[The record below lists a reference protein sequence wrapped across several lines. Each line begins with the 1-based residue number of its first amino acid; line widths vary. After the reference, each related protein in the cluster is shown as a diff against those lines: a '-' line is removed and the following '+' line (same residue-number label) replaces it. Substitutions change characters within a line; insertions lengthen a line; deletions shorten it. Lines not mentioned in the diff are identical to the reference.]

1 LLKPDNIERHHWQ
14 VGGVSV
20 EYGSKAAS
28 DFANSLNSDTGFEQL
43 LRVALSHQASS
54 STAAAQR
61 NGHAALKRSPITQ
74 DIELRAY
81 HIYIDR
87 GATDGSDL
95 DDWLQAERQILEVLK
110 REKASLRL
118 ALAFGLVKSTAAR

>member
-1 LLKPDNIERHHWQ
+1 M
-14 VGGVSV
+14 
-20 EYGSKAAS
+20 EYGSKTAS

-43 LRVALSHQASS
+43 LRVALAHQASS
-54 STAAAQR
+54 STAEAQR

-81 HIYIDR
+81 QLYMDR
-87 GATDGSDL
+87 GATHGSDL
-95 DDWLQAERQILEVLK
+95 DDWLQAERHILEVLK

>member
-1 LLKPDNIERHHWQ
+1 M
-14 VGGVSV
+14 
-20 EYGSKAAS
+20 EYGSKTAS
-28 DFANSLNSDTGFEQL
+28 DFANSLNSDTGFEKL

-54 STAAAQR
+54 STAEAPR
-61 NGHAALKRSPITQ
+61 NGRAAPKRSPITQ

-95 DDWLQAERQILEVLK
+95 DDWLQAERQVLEVLK

-118 ALAFGLVKSTAAR
+118 ALAFGLVKSSAAR

>member
-1 LLKPDNIERHHWQ
+1 M
-14 VGGVSV
+14 
-20 EYGSKAAS
+20 EYGSKTAS

-43 LRVALSHQASS
+43 LRVALAHQASS
-54 STAAAQR
+54 STADAQR
-61 NGHAALKRSPITQ
+61 HGHAAPRRSPITQ

-81 HIYIDR
+81 QIYVDR
-87 GATDGSDL
+87 GATHGSDL
-95 DDWLQAERQILEVLK
+95 DDWLQAERHISEVLK

>member
-1 LLKPDNIERHHWQ
+1 M
-14 VGGVSV
+14 

-54 STAAAQR
+54 STAEAQR
-61 NGHAALKRSPITQ
+61 NGHAAPKRSPITQ

-81 HIYIDR
+81 QIYVDR

-95 DDWLQAERQILEVLK
+95 DDWLQAERQVLEGLK